1 MADVQFLATQERL
14 ARHTSFR
21 IGGPAEFFFRP
32 ETRPELI
39 RTICRCR
46 RAGMPVRLLGAGTN
60 LLVNDRGVSGAV
72 LATSHVRQIEQS
84 GDTIAAEC
92 GARLSRLIAI
102 SAGSGLSGLE
112 PLAGIP
118 GSLGGAIAMNAG
130 TNRGCIA
137 DVVADVT
144 VLTPAGELDVLQ
156 PREIGFG
163 YRSTKLAGAAVLSAT
178 LKLKPSSER
187 NVRSAVRQNLRA
199 KAIAQPLGEPS
210 AGCVFKN
217 PPGDFAARIIDGLGL
232 KGRTVGGA
240 RVSEK
245 HANFIVNL
253 GWATAADV
261 LELIEIVRNAV
272 FAARQI
278 SLELEIEVW

>member
-1 MADVQFLATQERL
+1 MADVQFMATQERL

-46 RAGMPVRLLGAGTN
+46 RAGMPVRLIGAGTN
-60 LLVNDRGVSGAV
+60 LLVSDRGVAGAV
-72 LATSHVRQIEQS
+72 VATSHVRQIEVS
-84 GDTIAAEC
+84 DHTITAEC

-102 SAGSGLSGLE
+102 TATGGLSGLE

-118 GSLGGAIAMNAG
+118 GSLGGAIAVNAG

-144 VLTPAGELDVLQ
+144 VLTPAGELEVRQ
-156 PREIGFG
+156 PHEIGFG

-178 LKLKPSSER
+178 LNLQPSSVR
-187 NVRSAVRQNLRA
+187 YVRSAVRQNLRV
-199 KAIAQPLGEPS
+199 KAAAQPLGEPS
-210 AGCVFKN
+210 AGCAFKN
-217 PPGDFAARIIDGLGL
+217 PPGDFAARIIDNLGL

-253 GWATAADV
+253 GWATSADV
-261 LELIEIVRNAV
+261 LELIEAVRSAV
-272 FAARQI
+272 LAARQI